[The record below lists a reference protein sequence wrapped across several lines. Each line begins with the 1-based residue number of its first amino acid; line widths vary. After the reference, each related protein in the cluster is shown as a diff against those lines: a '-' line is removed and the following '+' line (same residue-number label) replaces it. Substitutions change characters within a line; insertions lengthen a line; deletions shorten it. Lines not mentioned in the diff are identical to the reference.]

1 MELAEA
7 HVDKVETDLAKEK
20 SRNILMTKDLTAL
33 EKVSAY
39 KFEKLQADVQTSR
52 ARAETAE
59 KKCYENHLMH
69 QVRYQV
75 FKSETPILLIMNCL

>member
-20 SRNILMTKDLTAL
+20 SRNILMSKDLTAL
-33 EKVSAY
+33 EKISAY
-39 KFEKLQADVQTSR
+39 KVEKLQNEVETSK
-52 ARAETAE
+52 ARADGAE

-69 QVRYQV
+69 HV
-75 FKSETPILLIMNCL
+75 

>member
-20 SRNILMTKDLTAL
+20 SRNLLMTKDLVAL

-39 KFEKLQADVQTSR
+39 KLEKLQSDVQSSK
-52 ARAETAE
+52 ARADAAE

-69 QVRYQV
+69 QVRKGAPY
-75 FKSETPILLIMNCL
+75 FLY